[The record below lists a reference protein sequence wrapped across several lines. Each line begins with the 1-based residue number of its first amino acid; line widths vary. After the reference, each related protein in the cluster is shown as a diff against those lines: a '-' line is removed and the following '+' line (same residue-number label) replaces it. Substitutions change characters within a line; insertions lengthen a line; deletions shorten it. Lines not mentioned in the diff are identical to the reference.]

1 MIVSPEK
8 RSPAGSSGGAG
19 NDAGALKNPIGR
31 LSTHE
36 LPQQCASVVSRTLS
50 STASAPDR
58 YLSRPRREGLNRLQ
72 LLVLT
77 AVRSAGPYGL
87 TAHAVAFRM
96 RLDRA
101 SVQCRLSE
109 LRGKGLIAD
118 SGQRRRNASGRQ
130 AIVWIAVESID
141 A

>member
-1 MIVSPEK
+1 MIVRSKK

-31 LSTHE
+31 LSTNE
-36 LPQQCASVVSRTLS
+36 LPQQFASVVGDTLS
-50 STASAPDR
+50 STASTPDR
-58 YLSRPRREGLNRLQ
+58 HLSRPRRESLNRLQ
-72 LLVLT
+72 LIALT

-87 TAHAVAFRM
+87 TAHEVAFRM

-101 SVQCRLSE
+101 SVQPRLSE
-109 LRGKGLIAD
+109 LRDKGLIAD
-118 SGQRRRNASGRQ
+118 RGQRRRNTSGRR
-130 AIVWIAVESID
+130 AIVWIAVESIN